1 VATGMTSTTIRSL
14 LTLLTLLTLLLL
26 LLFLP
31 PRRPIDPAKSPPEPF
46 PESNPTEPSS
56 RSIRPPPTPIVL
68 PDGTRASSTFRPFAP
83 KTPATPRPR
92 EAEWNIP
99 RRWCDWIKRS
109 RSWSWRSWNRRGNR
123 RGNRIPIIPLLL
135 LMGVDRAEFD
145 SASRPSIARGLR
157 VAAPP
162 RKRSRES
169 SGRAGRRAPG
179 GGLRILRPRRK
190 GNDGR
195 RGTAADAEE
204 FWNEARLVAASGGGT
219 TAVAGAARWRW
230 GEGTGGRDDGQ
241 FGRRGKVRVEI
252 DRGGYDGVAWGGIS
266 SFVIGVGFAP
276 RRRGGRQP

>member
-145 SASRPSIARGLR
+145 SASRPSIK
-157 VAAPP
+157 PP
-162 RKRSRES
+162 ADRERASRCRPPAETFAGVVGT
-169 SGRAGRRAPG
+169 SGTS
-179 GGLRILRPRRK
+179 RPRRRIA
-190 GNDGR
+190 DI
-195 RGTAADAEE
+195 TAAAE
-204 FWNEARLVAASGGGT
+204 
-219 TAVAGAARWRW
+219 
-230 GEGTGGRDDGQ
+230 GERRPEGNGR
-241 FGRRGKVRVEI
+241 
-252 DRGGYDGVAWGGIS
+252 
-266 SFVIGVGFAP
+266 
-276 RRRGGRQP
+276 RRRGILERGKIGCGIGRRNDGGCGCGKMAVGGGNGRTRRRTIWKKGKGARGD